1 MLRQTFIILNEEIIY
16 HRSYAKGIEPSLLI
30 DVILNIKKDAFNKFG
45 NESGSYDFFQT
56 RILFTMEN
64 DLNLFF
70 ILVLGFS
77 NVIESAKP
85 YILEIKQ
92 KFVSTYGQDIKENN
106 FTAKNE
112 ELDTLFD
119 KVQKNFGAKISI
131 VGLSGVGK
139 TTTTQLIKAE
149 EIPMEHV
156 PTITGKVGT
165 IKLEGINL
173 YLWDFAGQNEFD
185 YLWEKFIEGSDV
197 VLLMTNST
205 KENVEKSKRF
215 LEISNRIV
223 PFTRLAVIANKQDLP
238 DAMSTEE
245 IEKIMGNKA
254 YGLVAIESGSRDKI
268 IRIIAD
274 LLDMNPNISPVLKPI
289 FERDVF
295 ISKGNNALEQ
305 GDLREAVSFYDK
317 VISLCSELGDIS
329 QANEYKNKADKLR
342 TFLN

>member
-56 RILFTMEN
+56 HILFTVEN

-112 ELDTLFD
+112 ELDTIFD
-119 KVQKNFGAKISI
+119 KVQRNFGAKISI

-185 YLWEKFIEGSDV
+185 YLWENFIAGSDV

-205 KENVEKSKRF
+205 KENVVKSKRF
-215 LEISNRIV
+215 LEISNKVV

-238 DAMSTEE
+238 DALSIEE
-245 IEKIMGNKA
+245 IEKMMGNKV

-274 LLDMNPNISPVLKPI
+274 LLDMNPTVSPVLKPI
-289 FERDVF
+289 FERDVL
-295 ISKGNNALEQ
+295 INKGNNSLEQ
-305 GDLREAVSFYDK
+305 GDLREAVNFYDK

-329 QANEYKNKADKLR
+329 QGNEYKNKADKLR